1 MSSIVIDLPR
11 MVDLALG
18 TPELGQVNF
27 NILHSFLHILINHSN
42 LNSYKVEL
50 QATEKNNYENL
61 LSLASKSNSINVIEY
76 EYEGDDMNNR
86 SAVQKNRGKNSNK
99 IAVIH
104 DKVKVGTTIM
114 SVTDLSQSAV
124 EIASASDV
132 RNLQIK
138 VQNINDVLTNV
149 VPGTDKL
156 MQHIRD
162 GKKGNP
168 FTDMF
173 NILNMNKRIDALEIA
188 ITKVI
193 KLVNDLARE
202 HVSMENSFSP
212 YHKPGESGTCDDSEE
227 QENGQGGKKKTS
239 GRRKMEKPV
248 KIYNDQISE
257 SGISDMNFETDT
269 EYQKEGYKKNT
280 KMQGTPGEYDSSTGK
295 EFDEISSLGEI
306 RSQESVMQGKARR
319 LNAEITKLK
328 KEMKKILQLIGVTDP
343 KKFKGLS
350 AISENDSDTQFDDG
364 SCMDNLGRICQ
375 DFEAGNK
382 ARKEAEID
390 KKLREFEDI
399 IKAVE
404 KKVVD
409 SKKEIARVKKD
420 VEDNGDILGNHLENY
435 ELKNCELDERF
446 TNIENNTIENQDAIE
461 ELRSDVEVIQ
471 KEKVQMDHFEK
482 RLNEK
487 ADFELVQ
494 SKVSYTEFN
503 DTKQSLSKS
512 IAEVY
517 AAHIK
522 AEKANELCFTELREE
537 LLERLKKI
545 DFGTFKDFTEDKLKK
560 LQERIVKLAE
570 LNHEGEAAGT
580 KTFLRDVN
588 CVSCDNRSVMKIFQ
602 ECSPKP
608 DVMPPSRS
616 LKPFLAFELDHVRKH
631 MLNSKS
637 EKNLH
642 YLENTMKTDA
652 KCQKSRFCGGDYTTQ
667 KVASC
672 KFQRCWTVPAPGAA
686 AHTLMGTDGQ
696 LYKGAA
702 NTQAKVN
709 NTKNTEIT
717 KTTPN
722 TKTTENTKNNDE
734 KK

>member
-61 LSLASKSNSINVIEY
+61 VSLASKSNSINVTEY
-76 EYEGDDMNNR
+76 QYEGDDMNNR
-86 SAVQKNRGKNSNK
+86 SAVQKNIEKNSNK

-104 DKVKVGTTIM
+104 DKVRMGTTIM

-162 GKKGNP
+162 GNKGNP

-202 HVSMENSFSP
+202 HVGMENSISP
-212 YHKPGESGTCDDSEE
+212 YHKPGESGSCETDLEQ
-227 QENGQGGKKKTS
+227 QENGQGGRKGKKTS
-239 GRRKMEKPV
+239 GRKKPD

-257 SGISDMNFETDT
+257 SGISDMYIETDT
-269 EYQKEGYKKNT
+269 DNQKEGGKKNT
-280 KMQGTPGEYDSSTGK
+280 RMQGKQGDVQKYDGK
-295 EFDEISSLGEI
+295 SGREFDEISSLGEI
-306 RSQESVMQGKARR
+306 RSQESVMQGKAGR

-328 KEMKKILQLIGVTDP
+328 NEIKKILQLIGATDP
-343 KKFKGLS
+343 KKFKGLP
-350 AISENDSDTQFDDG
+350 AISENDSDNQFDDD
-364 SCMDNLGRICQ
+364 SCMDNFGRLCQ

-399 IKAVE
+399 IKTVE

-409 SKKEIARVKKD
+409 SKNEIDRVKKE
-420 VEDNGDILGNHLENY
+420 VEDYSDVLGNHLDNY
-435 ELKNCELDERF
+435 ELKNCEVEERF
-446 TNIENNTIENQDAIE
+446 RNIENNTIANQDGIKE
-461 ELRSDVEVIQ
+461 FKCVVEVIQ
-471 KEKVQMDHFEK
+471 REKVQMEHFEK

-503 DTKQSLSKS
+503 DTKQDLSKS

-517 AAHIK
+517 AAHKK
-522 AEKANELCFTELREE
+522 AERNNGLCFSEMKEALC
-537 LLERLKKI
+537 ERLKTT
-545 DFGTFKDFTEDKLKK
+545 DFCIFKDFAEDKLKK

-588 CVSCDNRSVMKIFQ
+588 CVSCDNKSVMKIFQ

-616 LKPFLAFELDHVRKH
+616 LKPFLTFELDNVRKH
-631 MLNSKS
+631 MLNSKL

-652 KCQKSRFCGGDYTTQ
+652 KCQNVRNCGGDYTAQ

-672 KFQRCWTVPAPGAA
+672 KFQRCWTVPAPSDYIPLKGA
-686 AHTLMGTDGQ
+686 DGKR
-696 LYKGAA
+696 YKGAD

-709 NTKNTEIT
+709 TKN
-717 KTTPN
+717 
-722 TKTTENTKNNDE
+722 TENTKNNDE